1 MIEIIEEENVIE
13 YIADSYGL
21 FHQEL
26 QLIQEMS
33 ELTQAITKT
42 MLCIKDESLKG
53 NVDEEIA
60 DVEIMLEQVKYL
72 RGNQDNV
79 EQIKSQK
86 IDRQLRRIKDTGREA
101 DWKER
106 FKAEYDQLKIRYF
119 GLMNMCGKWDR
130 NELNFEPTC
139 PRGTYELQL
148 ESMRN
153 YMTILEMRAVMEGIE
168 LDTTASTN

>member
-1 MIEIIEEENVIE
+1 MIEIVEQTDPIE

-42 MLCIKDESLKG
+42 MLCINTESLEG

-72 RGNQDNV
+72 RGNAGAV
-79 EQIKSQK
+79 ERIKGQK
-86 IDRQLRRIKDTGREA
+86 IDRQLTRI
-101 DWKER
+101 
-106 FKAEYDQLKIRYF
+106 
-119 GLMNMCGKWDR
+119 
-130 NELNFEPTC
+130 
-139 PRGTYELQL
+139 RGG
-148 ESMRN
+148 N
-153 YMTILEMRAVMEGIE
+153 I
-168 LDTTASTN
+168 